1 MVTIIMEG
9 GHIREILSDV
19 PGEAVVIDLSGG
31 ENGEG
36 RVVPTSLPEGE
47 RVIAHAEGLAMTV
60 NPIFISALKS
70 RLTSAKD

>member
-19 PGEAVVIDLSGG
+19 PGKAVVIDLSSG

-36 RVVPTSLPEGE
+36 RLIPTSLSEGE
-47 RVIAHAEGLAMTV
+47 RVIAHAEGLEMTV

-70 RLTSAKD
+70 RLTSAMD